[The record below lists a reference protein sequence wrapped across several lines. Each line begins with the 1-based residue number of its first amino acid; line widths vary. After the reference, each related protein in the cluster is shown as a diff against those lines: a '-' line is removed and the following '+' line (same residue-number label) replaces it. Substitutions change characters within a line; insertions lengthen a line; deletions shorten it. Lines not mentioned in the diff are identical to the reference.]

1 MSPIEYEIGATVVDV
16 VDVVEVVVEVVVV
29 VDVVDDVVDV
39 VEVVVDDVVDV
50 VEVVVDDVVDVVGI
64 VVVDVVVVVVDVP
77 VGTSVVDVV
86 EVVDDSVGVDD
97 PTTVI
102 TCFDPVPRV
111 GEYRAN
117 VCSPDVRF
125 AGIVPV
131 NVPPPSELLVTQS
144 MTCGFDA
151 TTNCTISLGV
161 NPEKVTET

>member
-1 MSPIEYEIGATVVDV
+1 MSPIEYEMGATVVDVVDVVVEVVVV
-16 VDVVEVVVEVVVV
+16 VDVVEVVVEVVV
-29 VDVVDDVVDV
+29 DD
-39 VEVVVDDVVDV
+39 
-50 VEVVVDDVVDVVGI
+50 VVDDVVDVVGI

-111 GEYRAN
+111 GEYRAS

-144 MTCGFDA
+144 ITCGFDA